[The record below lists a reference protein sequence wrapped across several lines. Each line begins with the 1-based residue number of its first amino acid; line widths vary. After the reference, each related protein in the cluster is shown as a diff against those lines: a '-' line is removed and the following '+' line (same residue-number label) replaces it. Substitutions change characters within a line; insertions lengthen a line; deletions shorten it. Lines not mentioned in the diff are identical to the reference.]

1 MASTGF
7 QTKINT
13 QFKTQLEALKKV
25 YGVLKSK
32 VETLEQSKGRLGYL
46 ENILKIRTSLAEI
59 RYLLSLFY
67 STVIGWFNK
76 SARCELEGE
85 SKSEKEE
92 KLGNIGIKVPSKGL
106 SDVAKELKKL
116 KWQSGNQDLSD
127 EEKQDITVKEQQLL
141 EKVANS
147 PELTKNL
154 GILEK
159 NLKNLGSFTK

>member
-1 MASTGF
+1 MASTGL

-59 RYLLSLFY
+59 RYLLSRFDG
-67 STVIGWFNK
+67 TVIGGFNK
-76 SARCELEGE
+76 SARRELEGE

-106 SDVAKELKKL
+106 LDVA
-116 KWQSGNQDLSD
+116 
-127 EEKQDITVKEQQLL
+127 
-141 EKVANS
+141 
-147 PELTKNL
+147 
-154 GILEK
+154 
-159 NLKNLGSFTK
+159 